1 MIHGTLG
8 ETSKQTD
15 YTLDSFKG
23 PVKVL
28 RRDQFYLGAEACQG
42 KKKKKTAFWRR
53 RHFWECPNPGSV
65 MWQDARTMETAIR

>member
-8 ETSKQTD
+8 ETSKQID

-28 RRDQFYLGAEACQG
+28 RRDQFYLGAEACQRE
-42 KKKKKTAFWRR
+42 KKSFLEEKTFL
-53 RHFWECPNPGSV
+53 GVS
-65 MWQDARTMETAIR
+65 